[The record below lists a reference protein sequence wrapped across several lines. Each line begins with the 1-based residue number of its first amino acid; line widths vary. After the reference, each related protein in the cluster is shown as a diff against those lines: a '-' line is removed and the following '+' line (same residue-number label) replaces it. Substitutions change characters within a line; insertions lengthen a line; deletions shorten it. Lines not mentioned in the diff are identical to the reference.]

1 MENLQINKILV
12 PIDYSETSMNAL
24 HVAIAMSNRHKAIIN
39 LLFVI
44 EPRQY
49 IAISSD
55 ALIFDFSQEDIIK
68 EEIKRLGSLAR
79 RNSVTGTV
87 ECRIG
92 DVPLNIIEAA
102 HDFNADLIVMGT
114 HGTSGIRAYFLGS
127 DAYKVVKTAPCAV
140 LTVPQ
145 NFTKT
150 DFKEILFP
158 VRPVEGAL
166 DKYDF
171 TRKIIRK
178 NDAHLTVFGVFQRD
192 SRLETNLL
200 TAMLDKLV
208 VQLSQDEIKADIEW
222 SNTVAWADAVLNRSQ
237 QFDID
242 LIVITSEIDTTIEHF
257 FVGPFAQ
264 QIVNHAKVPVLS
276 IRPQPFK
283 AIQMQPVND
292 MMNTMATMPQPFLTD
307 LSVN

>member
-44 EPRQY
+44 DPYQY
-49 IAISSD
+49 ISLSNNG
-55 ALIFDFSQEDIIK
+55 LIVDFSQEDIVK
-68 EEIKRLGSLAR
+68 EELNRLGNLAKR
-79 RNSVTGTV
+79 HNITGTV
-87 ECRIG
+87 ECRTG
-92 DVPLNIIEAA
+92 NVPTSIVEAA
-102 HDFNADLIVMGT
+102 HEFNADLIVMGT

-140 LTVPQ
+140 LTIPHKY
-145 NFTKT
+145 TKT

-171 TRKIIRK
+171 TRRIIRK
-178 NDAHLTVFGVFQRD
+178 NNAHLTVFGVFQKE
-192 SRLETNLL
+192 SRQETDML
-200 TAMLDKLV
+200 TGMLDKLV

-222 SNTVAWADAVLNRSQ
+222 TNAGALADAVLNKSLQ
-237 QFDID
+237 GNTD
-242 LIVITSEIDTTIEHF
+242 LIVITAEIDTTTEHF
-257 FVGPFAQ
+257 FIGPFAQ

-283 AIQMQPVND
+283 VIQMQPANN
-292 MMNTMATMPQPFLTD
+292 MMNTMAAMPQPFLTA